1 LLLPFITW
9 YVFKYLQI
17 LRSWWEPCV
26 HLQMEKMFPFNPF
39 FLKDDLDSDS
49 GTYTQKLQV
58 FINLVKIFG
67 SWMEFNFIE

>member
-1 LLLPFITW
+1 M
-9 YVFKYLQI
+9 
-17 LRSWWEPCV
+17 

-67 SWMEFNFIE
+67 SWMEVNFIE